1 MDMADSTGPW
11 GSLKGVRPGK
21 IVQRWMDQGKG
32 PAQIEDE
39 LTQVYGMSRDKARLL
54 LEVARRQRPW
64 LLNREQADRL
74 VSIYIGIP
82 FCPSR
87 CLYCSFPGYPLPARG
102 SLVEDFVSALQRE
115 IETVGEGLGRRGMT
129 VQTIYMGGG
138 TPTSLNPE
146 QLDRVLGGI
155 VRHLRGPRT
164 FEFTVEAGRPETL
177 TGECL
182 AVLRR
187 AGVGRLTINPQT
199 LNDHT
204 LELIGRR
211 HTAADTFA
219 AFRRAREAGFTCINM
234 DIIIGLPGETRA
246 DLDRTLAGVAELNPE
261 NLTVHT
267 LALKRAS
274 RLKAEQQ
281 LWKLPDDGAAA
292 ESLAA
297 ASGFARGA
305 GYLPYYLYRQRDIL
319 GGLENVGYT
328 RPGFEGVYNIQM
340 IEERQT
346 VIGLG
351 AGAGSKWLRPGG
363 WWLVNSYNPKDPI
376 NYVSRIDEL
385 TRRQVDK
392 LSGLG

>member
-1 MDMADSTGPW
+1 MGDSTGPW

-21 IVQRWMDQGKG
+21 IVQRLLDQGKG
-32 PAQIEDE
+32 PMLIETE
-39 LTQVYGMSRDKARLL
+39 LQQLYGVSRDRSRLL

-64 LLNREQADRL
+64 LFNREQADQL

-87 CLYCSFPGYPLPARG
+87 CLYCSFPGYPLPAGGR
-102 SLVEDFVSALQRE
+102 LVEDFLQALLRE
-115 IETVGEGLGRRGMT
+115 IGTVGEALKRRGMA

-146 QLDRVLGGI
+146 QMGRVLCG
-155 VRHLRGPRT
+155 VNQSLRGPGT

-177 TGECL
+177 TEEYL
-182 AVLRR
+182 AVLRQ

-199 LNDHT
+199 LNDRT

-211 HTAADTFA
+211 HTAADTFD

-246 DLDRTLAGVAELNPE
+246 DLDRTLAGVGELRPE
-261 NLTVHT
+261 NLTIHT
-267 LALKRAS
+267 LAMKRAS

-281 LWKLPDDGAAA
+281 LWKLPDSGAAA
-292 ESLAA
+292 EALAA
-297 ASGFARGA
+297 AAAFARGS

-346 VIGLG
+346 IIGLG
-351 AGAGSKWLRPGG
+351 AGAGSKWLLPGA
-363 WWLVNSYNPKDPI
+363 WRLVNSYNPKDPKI
-376 NYVSRIDEL
+376 YASRIEEL